1 MAYLLPRLAVT
12 AAVAFA
18 ACVAAHAA
26 DPRFPDWPCVQAKV
40 PELSVAA
47 MWAGPPLDD
56 VDKIREGEPAV
67 KDLVPR
73 LAPRRVPIEDAQKI
87 IAEFIVGSVV
97 ERQHKGMFL
106 FAGL

>member
-1 MAYLLPRLAVT
+1 MRGFSRFLTALLAVP
-12 AAVAFA
+12 
-18 ACVAAHAA
+18 CLSHGAAHAA

-56 VDKIREGEPAV
+56 VDKIWEGEPAV

-87 IAEFIVGSVV
+87 IAEFIVGSVI

-106 FAGL
+106 FA